1 MVSALVE
8 HATSKVS
15 LSLALTMSPFDVI
28 KFLELVLSNTMD
40 LIFLF
45 ALMKTFWNKHMPSKW
60 PQIIPHMNGLLNNM
74 ASKGILS

>member
-15 LSLALTMSPFDVI
+15 PSLALTMSSFNVI
-28 KFLELVLSNTMD
+28 KFAGLVLSSTMH

-45 ALMKTFWNKHMPSKW
+45 ALMKSFWNKHMLSKW
-60 PQIIPHMNGLLNNM
+60 PPIIPHMNSLLKNM
-74 ASKGILS
+74 ASKGYLS

>member
-15 LSLALTMSPFDVI
+15 PSLALTMSPFDMI
-28 KFLELVLSNTMD
+28 KFAGLVLSSTIH

-45 ALMKTFWNKHMPSKW
+45 TLMKSFWNKHMPSKW
-60 PQIIPHMNGLLNNM
+60 PPIIPHMNGLLNNM
-74 ASKGILS
+74 TSKGYLS